1 MRQSWGGGGRNE
13 STKRKWQ
20 VETEGRTEDN
30 PEEKWL
36 FPDLENARGKT
47 GFWKWEISQL
57 NRPTPEEI
65 NKRKTGGIFSFQIL
79 NAIKSLLGIHITDST
94 IPLIRIYSKE
104 INSESRKLY
113 VMLSIKL
120 QCNL

>member
-36 FPDLENARGKT
+36 FPDLENTRGKT
-47 GFWKWEISQL
+47 GFWKWVISQL
-57 NRPTPEEI
+57 NRPTSEEI

-120 QCNL
+120 V